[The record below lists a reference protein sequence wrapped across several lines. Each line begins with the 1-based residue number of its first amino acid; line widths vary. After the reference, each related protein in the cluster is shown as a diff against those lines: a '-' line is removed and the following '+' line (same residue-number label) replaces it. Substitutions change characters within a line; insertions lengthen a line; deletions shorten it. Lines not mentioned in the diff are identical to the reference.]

1 MAAFGKFDVLGHGA
15 LVAGDHTRGATVTAD
30 DALQTLVLSRTAFE
44 RLVEDG
50 TIAQE
55 THERARTMSRVH
67 SQKDAARIA
76 AQLQAE
82 MGIAPGPGSD

>member
-1 MAAFGKFDVLGHGA
+1 M
-15 LVAGDHTRGATVTAD
+15 TAD
-30 DALQTLVLSRTAFE
+30 DALQTLVLSRTASE

-76 AQLQAE
+76 AQLRAE